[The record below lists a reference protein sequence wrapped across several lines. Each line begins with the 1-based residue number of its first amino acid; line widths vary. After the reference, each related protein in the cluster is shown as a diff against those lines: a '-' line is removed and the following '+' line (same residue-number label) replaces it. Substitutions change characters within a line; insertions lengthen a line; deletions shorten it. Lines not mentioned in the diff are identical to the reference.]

1 MRRKKLLRI
10 GRRTIAVALAA
21 VMAVSGA
28 AVATPSVA
36 EAAGT
41 AADREDS
48 SVVYFVD
55 CGDYNVNTV
64 SEGDQ
69 LGTHNSVT
77 DQMYGADPVTG
88 YKWGVDDTVSS
99 PLTNGTCPKGGV
111 STDWTWPYEFNDGDG
126 VAKTGSNRYTKN
138 QFEKG
143 IEERHLDYKFE
154 LENGTYYVEVGCTD
168 PWGVSKTPSV
178 YLNYGKDSQVVLTEA
193 LNIAGGDTANGSVA
207 VQDGELTVNLRAK
220 GDDNKAINVA
230 YIIIKE
236 AGDSSLVQTDLEAIS
251 VKATATGNITLPTEG
266 KAGSKITWKSNNT
279 AVITDD
285 GKVTRPE
292 AGEKDATVV
301 LTATVTYGTATKT
314 KDFTVT
320 VPAKSDMMGMKDF
333 GITDVTVTDPYYANS
348 LDKEIDYLL
357 MLDADRLLAGFR
369 ETAAY
374 AAGMSADQ
382 RKEYMK
388 DKTRYP
394 GSWEDGLIGGHIM
407 GHWLTAMAQACVNE
421 GTSAEDKAAL
431 KEKLDYVITA
441 LKDCQDKT
449 SGTQYDGYLFG
460 AKLASTTDLDI
471 QFDNVE
477 NNKADIF
484 TQAWVPW
491 YTMHKIQ
498 AGLISAYE
506 LAGSEDAYNVAK
518 KLGDWIHN
526 RVSKWDAS
534 TQKTVL
540 GIEYGGMNDCL
551 YDLYAVVKAKEGEEA
566 AKKYAE
572 AAHKFD
578 EIDLFELINKGTK
591 NAVDGK
597 HANTTIP
604 KFLGALKRY
613 MVLGE
618 GEEKYLEYVET
629 FWDYVLTHH
638 SYITGGNS
646 EWEHF
651 GADDVL
657 DKERT
662 ECNCETCNTYNMLKM
677 TRQLFMITGDSKYSD
692 YYENTLINAIM
703 SSQNPET
710 GMSMYFQPMAS
721 GYQKVFG
728 EPENKFWCCTGSGM
742 ENFTKLNDSIYYQ
755 KDNTLAV
762 AQYLASTVKF
772 EAGNMKVTQSGDLT
786 QSEKMTLTVS
796 KLADGEISG
805 EIRLRLPDWLAG
817 DAKITIN
824 EEAYNDY
831 AVKDSYAVIP
841 ADKLADGTKIEIT
854 LPMKAVAYNLP
865 DGENTYAFKYGPYV
879 LSAKLGSSSQ
889 SQGTTGVNV
898 SVPTTKAIANDRV
911 AITSADTVSEYMADI
926 DKNLVKAEGKMEF
939 QLKGTNNKYTFV
951 PHYSQYKE
959 SYAIYWT
966 YSVDED
972 ARGSEAI
979 INDKNA
985 ARVDNAKIEGMR
997 PGYGQDEL
1005 GFEQKG
1011 NGSTGSSSPC
1021 WRYANAGGS
1030 FKYDIKVTDS
1040 GDNYLLCAFA
1050 KEDDG
1055 KTIQIKVGET
1065 EIFAGTLDS
1074 TSEKAVNINL
1084 PDSDAVN
1091 YYQMR
1096 FKIPAAAITANKQNT
1111 RMEGTEEKPAAE
1123 GFAFIP
1129 VTFSSNDDKD
1139 SAKIGVMLY
1148 MMRAYSTEND
1158 LKAVTSSTGKITKS
1172 GTEYKLEV
1180 PYDKEAK
1187 VKLSIEDT
1195 AGYVM
1200 IDGNAIEEEKEKTL
1214 ATTGAETTF
1223 TIAVMAEDFETKK
1236 EYKLTVVYDY
1246 TGFDEAL
1253 KTKFVGG
1260 YSFNDTVGD
1269 AVAVTKAAIP
1279 VNVGNPN
1286 YTYVDGKDGK
1296 ALKLSGSY
1304 GLKLQGASKLGE
1316 SYTISWWMK
1325 PDKLGGVND
1334 PTFTAGT
1341 FSPEFWLNAT
1351 FDAKIWS
1358 KNGAYIETTKANAY
1372 KANEWQ
1378 HVAIVVDGDTDGTVT
1393 GTVVGTLYVDG
1404 KEVSKG
1410 DVFKGIMTNAGAE
1423 LYFGVNAWDAYF
1435 QGALDELLL
1444 FNKALSAAEIQGLTN
1459 TAVKADTLGPKDTN
1473 NQPGENDPSGD
1484 NQPGGSQPGSGQPG
1498 GGNVSDPKQDDGNQ
1512 DIDSSTVAASSVS
1525 VKAAGYTLAGNKIT
1539 LKKGKSVKLVTTVSP
1554 EKASQKVTYTSSN
1567 SKVAAVSSA
1576 GTVKAKKAGTAK
1588 ITVKTSNG
1596 KKKVITVNVVKK
1608 EKVNKKL
1615 TVSKKKLTLKK
1626 GKTAQIKIK
1635 KMTTGTTSKLTY
1647 KSGKKSIAS
1656 VDKYGVIKAKKK
1668 GKATITVTCGK
1679 KKVAIKVT
1687 VK

>member
-1 MRRKKLLRI
+1 MRKKRMLGI
-10 GRRTIAVALAA
+10 GRRTMAVVLTA

-28 AVATPSVA
+28 GVAAPPVA

-77 DQMYGADPVTG
+77 DQVYGADPVTG
-88 YKWGVDDTVSS
+88 YKWGVDDAVSS
-99 PLTNGTCPKGGV
+99 PLENGDCPKGGV
-111 STDWTWPYEFNDGDG
+111 STDWTWPYEFNEAGDG
-126 VAKTGSNRYTKN
+126 VPKTGSNRYTKN

-143 IEERHLDYKFE
+143 IAERHLDYKFE
-154 LENGTYYVEVGCTD
+154 LENGTYYIEVGCID
-168 PWGVSKTPSV
+168 PWQVSKTPNV
-178 YLNYGKDSQVVLTEA
+178 YLNYGKESQVVLAEA
-193 LNIAGGDTANGSVA
+193 LNIAGGDTASGSVA
-207 VQDGELTVNLRAK
+207 VQDGELTVNLRAT
-220 GDDNKAINVA
+220 GDDNKAINVT

-236 AGDSSLVQTDLEAIS
+236 AGDSSLAQTDLEAIT

-266 KAGSKITWKSNNT
+266 KAGSKITWKSNNA

-285 GKVTRPE
+285 GKVTRLE
-292 AGEKDATVV
+292 AGEEDATVI
-301 LTATVTYGTATKT
+301 LTATVTYGKAAKT

-333 GITDVTVTDPYYANS
+333 GITDVTVTDPYYVNS

-394 GSWEDGLIGGHIM
+394 GGWEDALIGGHTL
-407 GHWLTAMAQACVNE
+407 GHWMTAMAQACVNE
-421 GTSAEDKAAL
+421 GTSAEDKTAL
-431 KEKLDYVITA
+431 KDKLDYVITA

-460 AKLASTTDLDI
+460 AKLASTTDLDV

-477 NNKADIF
+477 KNLTNIA

-506 LAGSEDAYNVAK
+506 LAGNETAYDVAK
-518 KLGDWIHN
+518 KLGDWTYN
-526 RVSKWDAS
+526 RVSKWDDK

-551 YDLYAVVKAKEGEEA
+551 YDLYAVVKAKEGESA
-566 AKKYAE
+566 AEKYAE

-578 EIDLFELINKGTK
+578 EIDLFERINKGTK
-591 NAVDGK
+591 NAVDGV

-629 FWDYVLTHH
+629 FWDYVLKHH

-651 GADDVL
+651 GADDIL

-662 ECNCETCNTYNMLKM
+662 NCNCETCNTYNMLKM
-677 TRQLFMITGDSKYSD
+677 TRQLFMITGDSKYTD

-728 EPENKFWCCTGSGM
+728 TQEDKFWCCTGSGM

-755 KDNTLAV
+755 KDKVLAV
-762 AQYLASTVKF
+762 AQYLASSVKF
-772 EAGNMKVTQSGDLT
+772 EAGNMKVEQSGDL
-786 QSEKMTLTVS
+786 SKSYKMTLTVS
-796 KLADGEISG
+796 SLAEGEIGG
-805 EIRLRLPDWLAG
+805 ELRLRLPDWLAG
-817 DAKITIN
+817 DAGITIN
-824 EEAYNDY
+824 GEAYKGY

-898 SVPTTKAIANDRV
+898 SIPTTKAIANDRI
-911 AITSADTVSEYMADI
+911 AITSADTVTDYMADI
-926 DKNLVKAEGKMEF
+926 ENNLVKAEGKMEF
-939 QLKGTNNKYTFV
+939 QLKGTDNKYTFV

-979 INDKNA
+979 ISDKNA
-985 ARVDNAKIEGMR
+985 ARVEKAVIEGAR

-1005 GFEQKG
+1005 GFEEKD

-1030 FKYDIKVTDS
+1030 FKYDMKVTDS
-1040 GDNYLLCAFA
+1040 GDNYLLCAFP

-1055 KTIQIKVGET
+1055 KTIKITVGDT

-1084 PDSDAVN
+1084 PDSDAVSH
-1091 YYQMR
+1091 YQMR
-1096 FKIPAAAITANKQNT
+1096 FKIPAAAITANKKNT
-1111 RMEGTEEKPAAE
+1111 RMEGTEEKTAAE
-1123 GFAFIP
+1123 GFAFVP

-1139 SAKIGVMLY
+1139 SAKIAVMLY
-1148 MMRAYSTEND
+1148 MMKAYSTEND
-1158 LKAVTSSTGKITKS
+1158 LKEVTSSTGKITKS
-1172 GTEYKLEV
+1172 GTGYKLEV

-1187 VKLSIEDT
+1187 VRLSIKDT

-1200 IDGNAIEEEKEKTL
+1200 IDGNAIEEEKERVL
-1214 ATTGAETTF
+1214 ATTGAETAF
-1223 TIAVMAEDFETKK
+1223 TVTVMAEDFETKK

-1253 KTKFVGG
+1253 KPKFAGG

-1269 AVAVTKAAIP
+1269 AVAVTKASVPA
-1279 VNVGNPN
+1279 NVGNPN

-1325 PDKLGGVND
+1325 PDKIGGNVD
-1334 PTFTAGT
+1334 PTFVAGT
-1341 FSPEFWLNAT
+1341 FGSQYWLSAT
-1351 FDAKIWS
+1351 FDAKIWTNKGGPGHYLDTPAS
-1358 KNGAYIETTKANAY
+1358 NAY

-1378 HVAIVVDGDTDGTVT
+1378 HVAVVVDGDANGTVSDA
-1393 GTVVGTLYVDG
+1393 VVGTLYVNG
-1404 KEVSKG
+1404 AEVSKG
-1410 DVFKGIMTNAGAE
+1410 NVFKGIMTNGGAE
-1423 LYFGVNAWDAYF
+1423 LYFGVNAWDNYF

-1444 FNKALSAAEIQGLTN
+1444 FNKALSATEIQGLTN
-1459 TAVKADTLGPKDTN
+1459 TAVKADTLGPKDEN
-1473 NQPGENDPSGD
+1473 DQPGGKDPS
-1484 NQPGGSQPGSGQPG
+1484 GGSQPGNGQPG
-1498 GGNVSDPKQDDGNQ
+1498 GGNGSDPKQDDGNK
-1512 DIDSSTVAASSVS
+1512 DTGSSTAASSVS

-1539 LKKGKSVKLVTTVSP
+1539 LKKGKSVKLVVTVSP
-1554 EKASQKVTYTSSN
+1554 KKASQKVTYTSSS

-1588 ITVKTSNG
+1588 ITIKTSNG
-1596 KKKVITVNVVKK
+1596 KKKVITVKVVKK
-1608 EKVNKKL
+1608 EKANKKL
-1615 TVSKKKLTLKK
+1615 TVSKKKMTLKK

-1635 KMTTGTTSKLTY
+1635 KMTAGTTSKLTY

-1656 VDKYGVIKAKKK
+1656 VDKYGVVKAKKK
-1668 GKATITVTCGK
+1668 GKATITVACGK
-1679 KKVAIKVT
+1679 KKATIKVT